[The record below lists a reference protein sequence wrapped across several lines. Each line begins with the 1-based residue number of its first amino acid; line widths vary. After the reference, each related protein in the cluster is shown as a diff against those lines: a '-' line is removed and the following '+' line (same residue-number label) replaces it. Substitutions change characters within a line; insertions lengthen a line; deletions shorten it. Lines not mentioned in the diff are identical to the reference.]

1 MKKMTMLFAPAAI
14 DGAIHRGVIMKRNTP
29 VTQNEY
35 LLNEDSTLLSTT
47 DTQSHITYAN
57 TAFVEASGFTE
68 EQLKGQPHNII
79 RHPDM
84 PPAAFGDMWFTLQ
97 QGDSWT
103 GIVKNRRNNAITT
116 GCAPTSRR
124 STSKG
129 N

>member
-103 GIVKNRRNNAITT
+103 AATMAITT